1 MFRHNL
7 LLIYRNFKRHKSTF
21 FINLIG
27 LSCGLA
33 CVLVIY
39 VWVND
44 ELSFDKYHEN
54 DSRLYQVM
62 TNVKSEKGVDT
73 RKYTPHTLAE
83 LLPVEMPEVEYAAIA
98 TPDLFLSEFTLSAN
112 DKKVKGAGKF
122 ASRDFFKIFSYH
134 LIQGNESNVLLNRNA
149 IILSQSQAQKLF
161 RTTDNV
167 IGKTIGWD
175 VAGMKKE
182 CVVSGIFKDV
192 PVNSSEHFDFV
203 LSFDALK
210 DIMGMGTGG
219 TIGLSEP
226 FNTYIV
232 VKSGANIDRLNEK
245 LTNYVRG
252 KSKDSN
258 RSFFLKR
265 FSDNYLYSKYENGK
279 QAGGRIE
286 YVKLFSLIALFILI
300 ISCINFMNLSTAK
313 AARRV
318 KEIGIKKAMG
328 VGRKALILQ
337 YLLESLL
344 MSFLSVIVALITVS
358 ILLPQFNEVTQKNL
372 HLQFTL
378 ALCVALTGIT
388 LFAGLLSGSYP
399 ALYLSRFKP
408 ALILK
413 GKFNNSIAEQLTRKG
428 LVVFQFSLSV
438 IFIVSVLI
446 LYKQIDYVQNK
457 NLGFDKNSVIYF
469 ESNEKSPDAYLNEIQ
484 KLPGVESAS
493 SMIGNLIGDD
503 FGGKGFIDWDGKKI
517 PARSFGINYGMIE
530 TLGIKI
536 KEGRSFSKNFGS
548 KNTELILNEAAVEAM
563 GLKNPVGTV
572 IKGERY
578 NTQIIGVVRNFH
590 FQSLHEK
597 IEPMKFRLDNY
608 TASTIV
614 AKIKKG
620 KEREALANLE
630 SLYKKFNPGLAF
642 NYKFLD
648 QDYQTL
654 YTAERQVSI
663 LSRYFAGLAILIS
676 CLGLFGLAAFTAE
689 TRIKEIGIRKVL
701 GSGVFG
707 IVRLLSGEFIRM
719 ILIAICIAL
728 PISYLIAKNWLDDF
742 AYRINLEWWYFYG
755 AGLITIVIALFTVS
769 FQSIKAAM
777 INPAKSLRSE

>member
-286 YVKLFSLIALFILI
+286 YVKLFSLI
-300 ISCINFMNLSTAK
+300 
-313 AARRV
+313 
-318 KEIGIKKAMG
+318 
-328 VGRKALILQ
+328 
-337 YLLESLL
+337 
-344 MSFLSVIVALITVS
+344 
-358 ILLPQFNEVTQKNL
+358 
-372 HLQFTL
+372 
-378 ALCVALTGIT
+378 
-388 LFAGLLSGSYP
+388 
-399 ALYLSRFKP
+399 
-408 ALILK
+408 
-413 GKFNNSIAEQLTRKG
+413 
-428 LVVFQFSLSV
+428 
-438 IFIVSVLI
+438 
-446 LYKQIDYVQNK
+446 
-457 NLGFDKNSVIYF
+457 
-469 ESNEKSPDAYLNEIQ
+469 
-484 KLPGVESAS
+484 
-493 SMIGNLIGDD
+493 
-503 FGGKGFIDWDGKKI
+503 
-517 PARSFGINYGMIE
+517 
-530 TLGIKI
+530 
-536 KEGRSFSKNFGS
+536 
-548 KNTELILNEAAVEAM
+548 
-563 GLKNPVGTV
+563 
-572 IKGERY
+572 
-578 NTQIIGVVRNFH
+578 
-590 FQSLHEK
+590 
-597 IEPMKFRLDNY
+597 
-608 TASTIV
+608 
-614 AKIKKG
+614 
-620 KEREALANLE
+620 
-630 SLYKKFNPGLAF
+630 
-642 NYKFLD
+642 
-648 QDYQTL
+648 
-654 YTAERQVSI
+654 
-663 LSRYFAGLAILIS
+663 
-676 CLGLFGLAAFTAE
+676 
-689 TRIKEIGIRKVL
+689 
-701 GSGVFG
+701 
-707 IVRLLSGEFIRM
+707 
-719 ILIAICIAL
+719 
-728 PISYLIAKNWLDDF
+728 
-742 AYRINLEWWYFYG
+742 
-755 AGLITIVIALFTVS
+755 
-769 FQSIKAAM
+769 
-777 INPAKSLRSE
+777 